1 MRFQCNVMRFQCY
14 AMQFTMLSYAIMY
27 VVKYMLELTV
37 MFQCLG
43 TTRLSRLFLIK
54 RPIIKPIDYIW
65 SPFYVKRGTHNFFQ
79 TFEVNKV
86 YF

>member
-1 MRFQCNVMRFQCY
+1 MRFQCNVMSFECY

-37 MFQCLG
+37 MFG
-43 TTRLSRLFLIK
+43 TTKLSRLFLIK

-65 SPFYVKRGTHNFFQ
+65 SPFYVQRGTHN
-79 TFEVNKV
+79 
-86 YF
+86 YFSNF